1 MLPIPTIT
9 LKMREKSALYTLQ
22 QFAYLHPHNK
32 LSPLSP
38 LILAFL
44 SPLSRPNCR
53 SSHSP
58 PGQWRPA
65 SMAGWGD
72 MPLSLC
78 PSPPLRAHASL
89 PPPTRRSLP
98 PPTRGD
104 RSSRRPTSCSPSPRR
119 AAAGSVRSG
128 HHARWI
134 CRRRPSALRPS
145 PPSAPRHGGRAGA
158 MADGDMAFSPPSVL
172 SLLAG
177 ASRGAGVEQ
186 GQRAEQEQPRWR
198 GRGCRAPVTRANS
211 RMQEGM
217 GVTAV
222 GIALLG
228 CDFSLSSP
236 S

>member
-65 SMAGWGD
+65 SMAGRGD

-104 RSSRRPTSCSPSPRR
+104 RRSRRPTSCSPHRVEPPPGASDP
-119 AAAGSVRSG
+119 ATTHAGSAV
-128 HHARWI
+128 
-134 CRRRPSALRPS
+134 
-145 PPSAPRHGGRAGA
+145 GGRLRSARRLPPHHGMEAGQERWRT
-158 MADGDMAFSPPSVL
+158 GTWPPLLHPSSPCWQE
-172 SLLAG
+172 
-177 ASRGAGVEQ
+177 R
-186 GQRAEQEQPRWR
+186 RAEQEWSKASERSRSSLAGVGVAAAPLSREPTVGCKR
-198 GRGCRAPVTRANS
+198 G
-211 RMQEGM
+211 
-217 GVTAV
+217 
-222 GIALLG
+222 
-228 CDFSLSSP
+228 
-236 S
+236 